1 MVSGAL
7 PSRLKRAIQ
16 VLLILPDL
24 VSGFFLPIVQYTGVM
39 WVWLT
44 VRFESAF
51 LTPAKWVFLMGVG
64 VVLSSSCL
72 ALEHQPWG
80 VYLSEPAAIGLADPA
95 KTAVDPVAVRRQLDA
110 TRGRI
115 AELEALWGPYSPE
128 LTPALVTAAAEAV
141 EYGVL
146 DAALEL
152 YRWAL
157 HSTRINEGL
166 ASQEQLPLLR
176 AMLEVLRQQ
185 GDAVQLAQRSD
196 YFYRLLGR
204 GGQPWDE
211 QRLGASVAWL
221 GVRAELLSD
230 GVWRGREADAVF
242 VIEHGTDLADAVCED
257 VTWSEAWCAPVTLQV
272 IKLLYLLDY
281 RVDPLVVDQ
290 FGVAQ
295 ERFGAPYED
304 TLDQSPAERQ
314 LRSLERTSRSRG
326 RGLLDRALAVS
337 PDNLDL
343 KVAKADWLWLND
355 RRQQALALYTTLQQE
370 AGVDFSTPQPLPSI
384 PRIGRDPRLAK
395 EWADLRISGRVSSRG
410 RFEDVEVTGAE
421 ADEYSGFVRRQL
433 RAIRC
438 RPSLDVNGE
447 PREVA
452 IDWPIRALR

>member
-1 MVSGAL
+1 MGA
-7 PSRLKRAIQ
+7 
-16 VLLILPDL
+16 
-24 VSGFFLPIVQYTGVM
+24 
-39 WVWLT
+39 
-44 VRFESAF
+44 
-51 LTPAKWVFLMGVG
+51 G
-64 VVLSSSCL
+64 VVLSGSCL

>member
-1 MVSGAL
+1 MVAWFSVQFEYSILA
-7 PSRLKRAIQ
+7 PARW
-16 VLLILPDL
+16 VLLIAA
-24 VSGFFLPIVQYTGVM
+24 GM
-39 WVWLT
+39 
-44 VRFESAF
+44 
-51 LTPAKWVFLMGVG
+51 
-64 VVLSSSCL
+64 VLSASCF

-80 VYLSEPAAIGLADPA
+80 IYLSQPTAVVLADQTS
-95 KTAVDPVAVRRQLDA
+95 TAADPLAVRRQLDA
-110 TRGRI
+110 TRERI

-128 LTPALVTAAAEAV
+128 LTPVLVTAAAEAV

-166 ASQEQLPLLR
+166 ASQKQLPLLR
-176 AMLEVLRQQ
+176 AMLELQRQR
-185 GDAVQLAQRSD
+185 GDAAQLGQRSD

-230 GVWRGREADAVF
+230 GPWRGREADAVF

-257 VTWSEAWCAPVTLQV
+257 PDWSEAWCAPVALQV

-295 ERFGAPYED
+295 ERFAAPYEEG
-304 TLDQSPAERQ
+304 LDQSPAERQ

-326 RGLLDRALAVS
+326 RGLLDRALAVA
-337 PDNLDL
+337 PDNIDL
-343 KVAKADWLWLND
+343 RVAKADWLWLND
-355 RRQQALALYTTLQQE
+355 RRQQALALYAALQRE
-370 AGVDFSTPQPLPSI
+370 AGVDFSAPQPLPSI
-384 PRIGRDPRLAK
+384 PQIGRDPRLAK

-410 RFEDVEVTGAE
+410 RFEDIEVTGAE
-421 ADEYSGFVRRQL
+421 ADDYSGFVRRQL

-438 RPSLDVNGE
+438 RPSLDVSGE

-452 IDWPIRALR
+452 IDWTIRALR

>member
-1 MVSGAL
+1 MGAG
-7 PSRLKRAIQ
+7 
-16 VLLILPDL
+16 LL
-24 VSGFFLPIVQYTGVM
+24 
-39 WVWLT
+39 
-44 VRFESAF
+44 
-51 LTPAKWVFLMGVG
+51 
-64 VVLSSSCL
+64 LSTSCF

-80 VYLSEPAAIGLADPA
+80 IYLGQPAAISLADPT
-95 KTAVDPVAVRRQLDA
+95 KTAADPVAVRRQLDA
-110 TRGRI
+110 TRERI

-185 GDAVQLAQRSD
+185 GDAAQLAQRSD

-230 GVWRGREADAVF
+230 GAWRGREADALF

-257 VTWSEAWCAPVTLQV
+257 VTWSETWCVPVTLQV

-295 ERFGAPYED
+295 ERFAAPYED

-314 LRSLERTSRSRG
+314 LRSLERTSSSRG
-326 RGLLDRALAVS
+326 RGLLDRALAVA

-355 RRQQALALYTTLQQE
+355 RRQQALALYATLQQE
-370 AGVDFSTPQPLPSI
+370 AGVDFSTPEPLPSI
-384 PRIGRDPRLAK
+384 PRIGRDTRLAK
-395 EWADLRISGRVSSRG
+395 EWADLRITGRVSSRG

-421 ADEYSGFVRRQL
+421 ADDYSGFVRRQL

-452 IDWPIRALR
+452 IDWTVRALR